1 MSEVFTLMLCLVESP
16 TTPAATALEAER
28 RFARHVEEFPIWK
41 RFVKPPF
48 LFDERYD
55 MGVDWVLIQPITAEA
70 YAELNHI
77 DIQCV
82 GDDYTAVFYTGH
94 PNTHI
99 NPKKEPTPMKNPL
112 KLVLTRTENAPKFVF
127 GSQMQE
133 LFDKHVQLHPAWKNF
148 LAEPIEFMSY
158 GKNAWATKQALTSEP
173 SDEDRAQ
180 MLGVQVFG
188 FEVSLVPIAEDDT
201 GEGIPAA
208 DKGWP
213 DMHSHAD
220 VPLVPAGPREPGER
234 AVDSLVA
241 AVDGEI
247 KMREGATDYNLTAT
261 QTGRLDSSKENR
273 GNTPKPGHEVA
284 TRRAIGGGAVTELT
298 GQPMHVWKKF
308 EDTAPGGFTPT
319 PPRSPMD
326 GPSGYGTEEDRLAH
340 VAARQ
345 PEGAF
350 RRVVQKAFLEPK
362 IEVTLRFPH
371 EYAVRIGLR
380 DTGYPDS
387 VTVLGEA
394 PDAEHHACWTF
405 LTTMVKAL
413 LEEKQRPEQIH
424 AVVTTAQEQWEALHG
439 MHAYKKEKAD
449 PFIRDAAT
457 DDELGGSAQILAAF
471 DGIPDDAHPKH
482 AIRAFN
488 DKLWHITP
496 DTATRLRFDVT
507 GDIATDTRT
516 DVKYKVVSTLP
527 EVEGHLLT
535 SDEFEQNQLVRVYRN
550 RTTGQFC
557 VRKP

>member
-16 TTPAATALEAER
+16 TTPAETALEAER
-28 RFARHVEEFPIWK
+28 RFARHVEEFPVWK
-41 RFVKPPF
+41 RFVRAPF
-48 LFDERYD
+48 TFDERYD
-55 MGVDWVLIQPITAEA
+55 MGVDWVLAQPVTAQA
-70 YAELNHI
+70 YADLNDI

-82 GDDYTAVFYTGH
+82 GVDYTAVFYTGH
-94 PNTHI
+94 PDTHI
-99 NPKKEPTPMKNPL
+99 NPEKRIHMKTPH

-133 LFDKHVQLHPAWKNF
+133 LFDKHAQLHPAWKNF

-158 GKNAWATKQALTSEP
+158 GKNAWATKQALTNEP

-188 FEVSLVPIAEDDT
+188 FEVSLVPVAEDDT
-201 GEGIPAA
+201 GEGIIPS

-234 AVDSLVA
+234 AVDSLVS

-247 KMREGATDYNLTAT
+247 KMREGATDYNLIAT

-273 GNTPKPGHEVA
+273 SNTPKPAHD
-284 TRRAIGGGAVTELT
+284 RDPRHIGGAVTELT

-308 EDTAPGGFTPT
+308 EDATPGGFEPI
-319 PPRSPMD
+319 PPRSPHD
-326 GPSGYGTEEDRLAH
+326 GPTGYGTEEDRLAH

-350 RRVVQKAFLEPK
+350 RRLVQKATLEPK
-362 IEVTLRFPH
+362 IEFTLRFPH
-371 EYAVRIGLR
+371 EYAVRVGLR

-424 AVVTTAQEQWEALHG
+424 AIVLTAQEQWEALHG

-482 AIRAFN
+482 AIRAFV
-488 DKLWHITP
+488 DKLWHVTP
-496 DTATRLRFDVT
+496 EIATRLRFDVV
-507 GDIATDTRT
+507 GDMATDTRT
-516 DVKYKVVSTLP
+516 DVKYKVVATLP

-550 RTTGQFC
+550 RSTGQFC
-557 VRKP
+557 VMKG